1 MINTNFNTFGPRKGE
16 TVTTTRPMTL
26 RERKEAQKK
35 AYSDYVA
42 CTINDLV
49 EPELLKGR
57 KFKDIV
63 IKVGLEFD
71 GLVDQYAYT
80 IKFEYNDLEA
90 RYTITGAEV
99 DGFDIFNKYTIL
111 VSGDVSSFQEALND
125 RFDLCQMARILKLVN
140 KQIKDY
146 RALQGNKPQPKKAK
160 AVKTGRV
167 KQNEEKVTKFSYLE
181 KFEKDYKKLMAK
193 YPDVRVYGNR
203 DGDPMAYTT
212 DPFNKNLTVSIL
224 L

>member
-1 MINTNFNTFGPRKGE
+1 MIYANFNTFGPKKGE

-35 AYSDYVA
+35 AYSAYVA
-42 CTINDLV
+42 CTIDDLV

-63 IKVGLEFD
+63 ITTSDAGWLAN
-71 GLVDQYAYT
+71 QYT
-80 IKFEYNDLEA
+80 IKFEYNGLEP
-90 RYTITGAEV
+90 RYTILNFGCV
-99 DGFDIFNKYTIL
+99 FDSNKGTIL
-111 VSGDVSSFQEALND
+111 HQGDVCSFQEALND
-125 RFDLCQMARILKLVN
+125 QFDLCQMARILKLVD

-146 RALQGNKPQPKKAK
+146 RALRGNKPQPKKAK
-160 AVKTGRV
+160 AVRTGRV
-167 KQNEEKVTKFSYLE
+167 KQDDKKVTKFSYLE

-193 YPDVRVYGNR
+193 YPDVRVCGDRKGN
-203 DGDPMAYTT
+203 PMAYAA